1 MQQQLHSHT
10 FDNQLTL
17 LGHTMPWLRSAAFS
31 LSTPSGCIHDPGDLP
46 GLANFSCEMMQRGCG
61 DRTSRQF
68 VESLERLG
76 VDRSASVST
85 AHTSFGGAMPADG
98 LFDAL
103 KIYSD
108 LLRRPLLP
116 EDQVEEGRMVC
127 FQELRAVEDDLA
139 QTLMME
145 LRRRVYPEPWGRAP
159 YGTDESLQ
167 AIGIEDIRRFHQEA
181 FLPKDTIVSVAGLFD
196 WEKLKDHVQSIL
208 ADWRSRPTEIPT
220 GALPELGVRHIPHE
234 SQQTHLAIA
243 CPSVPYA
250 DENYF
255 LARAAIAVLG
265 SGMSARLFSE
275 VREKRGLCY
284 TVYATLHT
292 LREKARL
299 LCYCGTTSER
309 AQESLDLILAELK
322 RLAEGVTS
330 EELDRVK
337 VRLKSTL
344 VMQQESSGTR
354 SSAMAGDWYHL
365 GRLRSV
371 DELSK
376 LVDALSVDRVNAY
389 LADNPPQPMA
399 IVTLGQKPLETPDEI
414 LPSSA

>member
-1 MQQQLHSHT
+1 MV
-10 FDNQLTL
+10 
-17 LGHTMPWLRSAAFS
+17 
-31 LSTPSGCIHDPGDLP
+31 
-46 GLANFSCEMMQRGCG
+46 QRGCG

-68 VESLERLG
+68 VESLEMLG
-76 VDRSASVST
+76 VDRSAAVST
-85 AHTSFGGAMPADG
+85 AHSSYGGAMPADG
-98 LFDAL
+98 IFDAL
-103 KIYSD
+103 TIYAD

-116 EDQVEEGRMVC
+116 EDQIDEGRMVC

-139 QTLMME
+139 QTLMIE
-145 LRRRVYPEPWGRAP
+145 LRRRIYPEPWGRAP
-159 YGTDESLQ
+159 YGTDESIR
-167 AIGIEDIRRFHQEA
+167 AIGIEDIRRFHKEVY
-181 FLPKDTIVSVAGLFD
+181 LPSDTIVSVAGLFD
-196 WEKLKDHVQSIL
+196 WPKLKDHVQAIL
-208 ADWRSRPTEIPT
+208 GDWNVGPAEIIP
-220 GALPELGVRHIPHE
+220 GAPPGLGVHHIPHE

-243 CPSVPYA
+243 CPSIPYA

-265 SGMSARLFSE
+265 SGMSARLFAE

-292 LREKARL
+292 LRDRACL
-299 LCYCGTTSER
+299 LCYCSSTSDR
-309 AQESLDLILAELK
+309 AQESLDVILAELK
-322 RLAEGVTS
+322 RLAEGVTA

-344 VMQQESSGTR
+344 IMQQESSATR
-354 SSAMAGDWYHL
+354 SAAMAGDWYHL

-371 DELSK
+371 DELSD
-376 LVDALSVDRVNAY
+376 LIDALSVERVNGY

-399 IVTLGQKPLETPDEI
+399 IVTLGQKPLEAPDEV